1 MKTIA
6 FFFLNLIASFWGNL
20 MEELSKMEFSKEGI
34 YIISGIVSF
43 VVIGLI
49 VLTIKEKMDAKK
61 EKEHPPTPPPHHL
74 HHPHHHHRHHHKPH
88 HK

>member
-1 MKTIA
+1 
-6 FFFLNLIASFWGNL
+6 
-20 MEELSKMEFSKEGI
+20 MEELSKMEFSQEGI
-34 YIISGIVSF
+34 YIITGIVSF

-61 EKEHPPTPPPHHL
+61 ENEHPPTPPPHH
-74 HHPHHHHRHHHKPH
+74 HPHSHHRHHHRHHHRPH